1 MDASKNIEAFL
12 RYASKSLKRPTEP
25 RRSKEKRRDPQ
36 RNRPFDKAVPLENIK
51 PANMTASYETYKQK
65 SSDIRPASR
74 IMRQWDAP
82 VALRPPSDING
93 VPSLQKLSIQHK
105 QHRFKKPHPPSKL
118 KQGKKVRNKRTSS
131 NANTEVSRDRSSLVI

>member
-1 MDASKNIEAFL
+1 MDASKNIKLIL

-82 VALRPPSDING
+82 VALRPPQILTVCHPYKSCLSSINNTD
-93 VPSLQKLSIQHK
+93 S
-105 QHRFKKPHPPSKL
+105 
-118 KQGKKVRNKRTSS
+118 RNHIHHQ
-131 NANTEVSRDRSSLVI
+131 N